1 MTVRRVPREIHR
13 LQEREEQ
20 RMSETVQI
28 ELFNAEFLT
37 KQKLHDLIF
46 YRKSFDITN
55 VNDISETVKIVEY
68 VIEHQQKK
76 LTCRVYTEYRSTAVA
91 GSLWSP
97 TALLGAV
104 SAAAIGVHNLATWN
118 PDYEIGKNYIKR
130 TISVRYKK

>member
-1 MTVRRVPREIHR
+1 
-13 LQEREEQ
+13 
-20 RMSETVQI
+20 MSETVQI
-28 ELFNAEFLT
+28 ESFNAEFLT

-104 SAAAIGVHNLATWN
+104 SAAALGVHNLATWN
-118 PDYEIGKNYIKR
+118 PDYEIGKNYVKR

>member
-1 MTVRRVPREIHR
+1 
-13 LQEREEQ
+13 
-20 RMSETVQI
+20 MSDTVQ
-28 ELFNAEFLT
+28 LDSFNAESLT
-37 KQKLHDLIF
+37 KEKLKDLIF

-55 VNDISETVKIVEY
+55 VTDISQTVKQVEQ
-68 VIEHQQKK
+68 VIENQEKK

-97 TALLGAV
+97 TAIFGAV

-118 PDYEIGKNYIKR
+118 PDYELGKNYMKR